1 MDIVKGGAKIEV
13 SVDKSPRN
21 VSHTKNIKL
30 YPSISPFP
38 PLESDEIIKGLDLVY
53 VAKNLAWKEEP
64 SSDSK
69 LRSVQELQIDN
80 YYPDAVA
87 KYNQILKAGIDN
99 KTKEIEKLADD
110 VKQNDNNARNI
121 QKMFDI
127 EGQKILDQY
136 EHFFEKEKKELEA
149 AEKQFY
155 DFREKNHIT
164 RPAGKPRN
172 KYDKLYTVFMFLF
185 LVGLES
191 IFNAGLFSTNLEGGL
206 IAGAAMAGFFSV
218 FNVTISFFF
227 GKFIIPHFYIK
238 AGPWKYIT
246 PLCTFAWIVALFFYS
261 LIVGHYR
268 DCLQMDIDRPEVAAL
283 NTLAS
288 SPFQLS
294 DIFSWLLCV
303 LTIVVG
309 IGAAY
314 HGFKSNADP
323 FPGYSELSEKR
334 NRALHNWN
342 KFASKRHNLIENKF
356 NEYSSKL
363 QNYCST
369 VSGAAG
375 NLRLCIQDKE
385 LIFTQYQSALASA
398 RAAVIALIQKFRS
411 VNASERKTKPPA
423 YFSSTEV
430 IFLKAD
436 EVQAPDMNLDYKIYA
451 ECQAI
456 SKSLDDDLPAIKQE
470 LLDKYQLLLK

>member
-1 MDIVKGGAKIEV
+1 MHVC
-13 SVDKSPRN
+13 VD
-21 VSHTKNIKL
+21 
-30 YPSISPFP
+30 
-38 PLESDEIIKGLDLVY
+38 
-53 VAKNLAWKEEP
+53 
-64 SSDSK
+64 
-69 LRSVQELQIDN
+69 RSFV
-80 YYPDAVA
+80 
-87 KYNQILKAGIDN
+87 
-99 KTKEIEKLADD
+99 
-110 VKQNDNNARNI
+110 
-121 QKMFDI
+121 
-127 EGQKILDQY
+127 
-136 EHFFEKEKKELEA
+136 
-149 AEKQFY
+149 
-155 DFREKNHIT
+155 
-164 RPAGKPRN
+164 
-172 KYDKLYTVFMFLF
+172 
-185 LVGLES
+185 
-191 IFNAGLFSTNLEGGL
+191 
-206 IAGAAMAGFFSV
+206 
-218 FNVTISFFF
+218 
-227 GKFIIPHFYIK
+227 
-238 AGPWKYIT
+238 
-246 PLCTFAWIVALFFYS
+246 FYS

-385 LIFTQYQSALASA
+385 
-398 RAAVIALIQKFRS
+398 
-411 VNASERKTKPPA
+411 
-423 YFSSTEV
+423 
-430 IFLKAD
+430 
-436 EVQAPDMNLDYKIYA
+436 
-451 ECQAI
+451 
-456 SKSLDDDLPAIKQE
+456 
-470 LLDKYQLLLK
+470 